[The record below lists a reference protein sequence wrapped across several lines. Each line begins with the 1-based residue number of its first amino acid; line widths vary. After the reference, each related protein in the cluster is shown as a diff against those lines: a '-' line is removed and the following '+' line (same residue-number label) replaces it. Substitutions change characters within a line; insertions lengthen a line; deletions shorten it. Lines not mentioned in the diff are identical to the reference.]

1 MSTDIIK
8 NKIHKSLEE
17 MDERQLKSAYQII
30 KEFVIQQKYADIHV
44 DQDFVETKIDKGV
57 LELDNEEGTDFR
69 TFLNEMNSK
78 YASEK

>member
-69 TFLNEMNSK
+69 TFLNEMNFK
-78 YASEK
+78 YASKK